1 MGKKTRKAIYGL
13 ALYIG
18 LLTLVLTPPLS
29 WAQEPK
35 DVTINYVEAVRVP
48 EIPPY
53 DVHAYATVSDAEG
66 VPIPGIDATSFTV
79 LEDTKKMTIIE
90 VAKAVD
96 SIAVVL
102 VLDTSDS
109 MRVPD
114 ASGRIPIED
123 AKKAAVE
130 FIFSLADQDKVAI
143 LNFNEEATLEIDF
156 TTDHGAA
163 INAVNR
169 LTTEPKWTCLYDAAF
184 EAVKKAAEIPE
195 GRRTIVLLTDGVDQS
210 DSERTPCSQVR
221 LEDVKEK
228 AAEINVPIYTIGLGN
243 EVWLNAKAKQ
253 DLESLAKRTGGRS
266 LFAPTSAELGGL
278 FEVLTNQL
286 KNQYVIKYR
295 SEAATAGY
303 HSLKVKV
310 QHKGWQDDDQKGF
323 HIPLIPRIESVTAS
337 LPSPVTQ
344 GEAVSVE
351 VTVTDE
357 TMVKE
362 VRFYVDGE
370 AQPPVISPP
379 PVLQWDTTEVS
390 AGLHTLRIEVYD
402 DKGPTDARDLSIEVI
417 PPPPPPTPTPTLTLS
432 PTPTSTPTPA
442 PTGPTSTPTPM
453 PCRPEIGFVS
463 PPEGEVEGKVTVEV
477 EVTTCPDGV
486 EKVQCFVDDRQ
497 QPPMLLPPYRFVWDS
512 AGADE
517 GDHMLSCEV
526 YDSQGVADTAKIR
539 VIVPPPSRLNLL
551 KFLLP
556 ILGLMFI
563 LIVALLLV
571 RRRRRTLEFFEEEY
585 IPEEAASEL
594 ATAEI
599 GEELPTEDI
608 SVSLSKPVA
617 TLKVIQ
623 SVELSS
629 GETFELFARSTSIGR
644 GPDNDILIPDR
655 PVSREHA
662 TLIFEEGR
670 FHICDLGSRFGTKV
684 NGQPVPTQGSLLR
697 NGDRIHLG
705 TRTVLEFNQLE
716 EVIWPMGEETQRME
730 GAEETQ
736 DISEEI
742 ESPEDTRDMEELG

>member
-1 MGKKTRKAIYGL
+1 MCKKTRKAIYGL

-18 LLTLVLTPPLS
+18 LLTLVLTPPIS

-35 DVTINYVEAVRVP
+35 DVTINYIEAVRVP

-53 DVHAYATVSDAEG
+53 DIHAYVTVSDAEG
-66 VPIPGIDATSFTV
+66 VPIPGIDAANFTV
-79 LEDTKKMTIIE
+79 LEDAKKMTIME

-114 ASGRIPIED
+114 ASGRIPIEE

-143 LNFNEEATLEIDF
+143 LSFNEEATLEIDF

-266 LFAPTSAELGGL
+266 RFAPTSAELGGL

-295 SEAATAGY
+295 SEAATEGY

-323 HIPLIPRIESVTAS
+323 YIPLIPRIESVTV
-337 LPSPVTQ
+337 SPPGSVTQ
-344 GEAVSVE
+344 GEAVSIE
-351 VTVTDE
+351 VTVTDQA
-357 TMVKE
+357 MVKE
-362 VRFYVDGE
+362 VRFYVDGG
-370 AQPPVISPP
+370 AQPPVTSPP
-379 PVLQWDTTEVS
+379 YIFQWDTTAVP
-390 AGLHTLRIEVYD
+390 AGLHTLRVEVYD
-402 DKGPTDARDLSIEVI
+402 DKGPTDAREPREPSIEVI
-417 PPPPPPTPTPTLTLS
+417 APPTHTPTPTLTL
-432 PTPTSTPTPA
+432 P
-442 PTGPTSTPTPM
+442 PTGPTSTPTVI

-512 AGADE
+512 TGADE

-556 ILGLMFI
+556 ILGLIFI

-608 SVSLSKPVA
+608 SVSLFKPVA
-617 TLKVIQ
+617 TLRVIQ

-655 PVSREHA
+655 PVSRYHA
-662 TLIFEEGR
+662 NLIFEEGR
-670 FHICDLGSRFGTKV
+670 FRIRDLGSRFGTKV
-684 NGQPVPTQGSLLR
+684 NGRSVSAQGAWLR
-697 NGDRIHLG
+697 NGDKIHLG
-705 TRTVLEFNQLE
+705 TRTVLEFTQLE
-716 EVIWPMGEETQRME
+716 AETQLVGEETREWESGQ
-730 GAEETQ
+730 ETQ
-736 DISEEI
+736 DIGE
-742 ESPEDTRDMEELG
+742 